1 MQTEPDKAIFSDRAR
16 WQAWLDVEAALAAV
30 QGEAE
35 IIPDWA
41 ARRIEAN
48 ARLEHLD
55 EGKLRDEI
63 DQTMAPV
70 FALTKVLAEQC
81 GEAGAYVHWGATTQN
96 IVDAGMLLTLR
107 EVQARLSQ
115 RLGQALTILADL
127 ATVHAGTPMVG
138 RTNRQHALPITF
150 GFKIAGWIDE
160 LLRVCDQ
167 LDEIEPRLF
176 QLSFGGAIG
185 AFQSSGEAG
194 ADLSSKLA
202 LRLNLRP
209 AQFQGRTQVDPKIE
223 YITRLSLFGLAV
235 SRMAS
240 EFYLLMEQELGE
252 VSEALE
258 TGVVGSSTMPHKI
271 NPKHIVNLSA
281 KANLLR
287 GKAGLALAVT
297 TPSHE
302 GDAVTNRELRLLMQD
317 SCVLALDVA
326 QTLIQFL
333 EVLDIN
339 AERMSENLLSSG
351 DLTSMER
358 LMMYLAPRLGRGRA
372 HDILHHV
379 VSVSQREPSKLRSL
393 ILSEPALS
401 DVMDS
406 ALLETLLDPLAN
418 TGQSAAI
425 ATELATAAKERARQ
439 LLQSDNTFTE
449 AAVSGFAA
457 RIS

>member
-1 MQTEPDKAIFSDRAR
+1 MQTEPDKSIFSDRAR
-16 WQAWLDVEAALAAV
+16 WQAWLDVEAALAGV
-30 QGEAE
+30 QGEAG
-35 IIPDWA
+35 IIPGWA
-41 ARRIEAN
+41 ARRIEAT
-48 ARLEHLD
+48 AHLDHLD

-70 FALTKVLAEQC
+70 FALTKILAEKC

-96 IVDAGMLLTLR
+96 IIDAGMLLTLR
-107 EVQARLSQ
+107 EVQARMSQ
-115 RLGQALTILADL
+115 RLGQALTVMADL
-127 ATVHAGTPMVG
+127 ATLHAGTPMIG

-150 GFKIAGWIDE
+150 GFKMAGWIDE
-160 LLRVCDQ
+160 MLRVCDQ
-167 LDEIEPRLF
+167 LDEVEPRLF

-185 AFQSSGEAG
+185 AFQSAGEAG
-194 ADLSSKLA
+194 TDLSSKLA

-209 AQFQGRTQVDPKIE
+209 ARFQGRTQVDPKIE

-252 VSEALE
+252 VSETLE
-258 TGVVGSSTMPHKI
+258 KGVVGSSTMPHKI

-302 GDAVTNRELRLLMQD
+302 GDAVTNRELGLLTQD
-317 SCVLALDVA
+317 SCLLALNVA
-326 QTLIQFL
+326 ETLIRFL
-333 EVLDIN
+333 EVLELN
-339 AERMSENLLSSG
+339 AERMRENLASSG

-379 VSVSQREPSKLRSL
+379 VSASERDPTRLRSL
-393 ILSEPALS
+393 ILSDPALS
-401 DVMDS
+401 DFIDQTQ
-406 ALLETLLDPLAN
+406 LEALLDPLAN

-425 ATELATAAKERARQ
+425 ATELAAAGQARARQ
-439 LLQSDNTFTE
+439 LLQSDRTLTD

-457 RIS
+457 RMS